1 MRKEKYKVQVGDTL
15 YQASKSYNRVFAWK
29 VLEIWLESYISGNKT
44 IVRCTN
50 GTWTKEFF
58 ISDVKEW
65 FDTCEEAEK
74 ALVKLTEEHNAE
86 ENNI

>member
-1 MRKEKYKVQVGDTL
+1 MRKDKYKVQVGDTL

-50 GTWTKEFF
+50 GTWSEEFF
-58 ISDVKEW
+58 SSDVKEW
-65 FDTCEEAEK
+65 FDTREDAEK
-74 ALVKLTEEHNAE
+74 ALKEMMGE
-86 ENNI
+86 